1 MSENNG
7 KSIIP
12 PSYQNPAFQSEKDEE
27 ESDSVLGEIDL
38 GKLWLIFKR
47 NLFWLI
53 LFPMATVVLAYVF
66 LRYAK
71 PLYQSASSLRLD
83 MKNESSILGFQTMS
97 TEDYSDLSGEIELIK
112 SKLIYDEVIKIMN
125 LDVSYYAEGN
135 ILDEERY
142 QSSPFRVDYL
152 LKNANYYD
160 TRFRVRI
167 LDKAQFQLGYMQDG
181 KQITHVYRFG
191 QAIEN
196 SDFRLVVYLNGS
208 TYNGE
213 WEDSD
218 FYFIINN
225 IITLNEYMAAN
236 IKAEVL
242 NPNARII
249 KISFA
254 DHIPMKAR
262 DMVNAIDSVYL
273 TTTLNNKNK
282 ANKQKINY
290 LESQLHLTEDSLDR
304 YEQRMRD
311 FVIANKSM
319 DLEMDIGRDV
329 LKIEE
334 ALEKK
339 VILNAKLG
347 YIRDL
352 EALLKSNQS
361 LKRFIPF
368 ISKEMEPQLADAIN
382 GINRLQQ
389 EHELMLSSLKENTLA
404 AAAKDRGVV
413 LAKTNAYEIIAQEKT
428 LLNGQIGELNQRI
441 GQLEQELIN
450 KPGKNAEYTKIKR
463 SYGLYEG
470 YYLDMMSK
478 KAEIGIAG
486 AGTVPEFVVLSPAS
500 LPKIPVWPNKI
511 MIYGAGGLAGVFI
524 SFVSVILMY
533 FLNNTITSQRELE
546 KLSFAPV
553 LGIVPIF
560 KQKKE
565 SFSRMVIDINP
576 KSAISE
582 ALRLI
587 RTNLDFVFP
596 NKKKK
601 RIIAVTST
609 VSGEGKT
616 FVVVNLGGII
626 ALSDVKV
633 ILLDLDMR
641 KPKIHV
647 AFEAENRNGVSTILI
662 NKHKIEECIQKTSI
676 DNLDFISS
684 GPMPPNPSELIMRPE
699 FDKLLQD
706 LSLIYDYILID
717 TPPVGLVT
725 DGILVMSKVDLPLY
739 VVRADYSRRSVANN
753 INKLFKH
760 ERFRNMTV
768 ILNALRSEK
777 DVYKYDY
784 GGYSQGYY
792 DEAEKKLTRI
802 QKLEKILFRN
812 K

>member
-7 KSIIP
+7 KIIIP
-12 PSYQNPAFQSEKDEE
+12 PPYQTPAFQMEKDEE

-53 LFPMATVVLAYVF
+53 IFPIATVVLAYVF
-66 LRYAK
+66 LRYTK
-71 PLYQSASSLRLD
+71 PLYKSASSLRLD
-83 MKNESSILGFQTMS
+83 MKNESSILGFQTMA
-97 TEDYSDLSGEIELIK
+97 TEDNSDLSGEIELIK
-112 SKLIYDEVIKIMN
+112 SKLVYDEVIKIMN
-125 LDVSYYAEGN
+125 LEISYFAEGN

-142 QSSPFRVDYL
+142 QNSPFRVDYL
-152 LKNANYYD
+152 LKDATYYD
-160 TRFRVRI
+160 TRFKVRI
-167 LDKAQFQLGYMQDG
+167 LDKTQFQLGYTRDG
-181 KQITHVYRFG
+181 KQINKTYTFG
-191 QAIEN
+191 QVIEN
-196 SDFRLVVYLNGS
+196 DNFRFVVNLNGI

-213 WEDSD
+213 WDDSD

-225 IITLNEYMAAN
+225 ITTLNEYMAAN

-242 NPNARII
+242 NPNARMIQ
-249 KISFA
+249 ISFT
-254 DHIPMKAR
+254 DHIPAKAR

-290 LESQLHLTEDSLDR
+290 LESQLNLTEDSLDR

-311 FVIANKSM
+311 FVIANKSVDM
-319 DLEMDIGRDV
+319 EMDISRDV
-329 LKIEE
+329 VKIEE

-347 YIRDL
+347 YVRDL
-352 EALLKSNQS
+352 EALVKSNQS
-361 LKRFIPF
+361 LKRFIPVL
-368 ISKEMEPQLADAIN
+368 SKEIEPQLAGLIN
-382 GINRLQQ
+382 SINQLQLEQ
-389 EHELMLSSLKENTLA
+389 ELMLSSLKENTFSA
-404 AAAKDRGVV
+404 SAKVRGVE
-413 LAKTNAYEIIAQEKT
+413 LAKANAYEVIEQEKA
-428 LLNGQIGELNQRI
+428 LISGQIGELNQKI

-450 KPGKNAEYTKIKR
+450 KPGKSAEYTKIKR

-500 LPKIPVWPNKI
+500 FPKVPVWPNKPL
-511 MIYGAGGLAGVFI
+511 IYGAGGLAGIFI
-524 SFVSVILMY
+524 SFISVILMY

-565 SFSRMVIDINP
+565 SVSRMVIDINP

-647 AFEAENRNGVSTILI
+647 AFEAENRNGVSTI
-662 NKHKIEECIQKTSI
+662 
-676 DNLDFISS
+676 SS
-684 GPMPPNPSELIMRPE
+684 C
-699 FDKLLQD
+699 
-706 LSLIYDYILID
+706 
-717 TPPVGLVT
+717 
-725 DGILVMSKVDLPLY
+725 
-739 VVRADYSRRSVANN
+739 
-753 INKLFKH
+753 
-760 ERFRNMTV
+760 ER
-768 ILNALRSEK
+768 
-777 DVYKYDY
+777 
-784 GGYSQGYY
+784 
-792 DEAEKKLTRI
+792 
-802 QKLEKILFRN
+802 
-812 K
+812 

>member
-7 KSIIP
+7 KSIIQP
-12 PSYQNPAFQSEKDEE
+12 PYQNPVFQTEREEE
-27 ESDSVLGEIDL
+27 ESDSPFGEIDL
-38 GKLWLIFKR
+38 GKLWIIFKR

-53 LFPMATVVLAYVF
+53 LFPIAALIISYTF
-66 LRYAK
+66 LRYTK

-83 MKNESSILGFQTMS
+83 MKNESSILGFQTLS
-97 TEDYSDLSGEIELIK
+97 TEENNDLSGEIELIK
-112 SKLIYDEVIKIMN
+112 SKLIYDEVIRMMN
-125 LDVSYYAEGN
+125 LDVTYFAEGN

-142 QSSPFRVDYL
+142 LSSPFRVEYQ
-152 LKNANYYD
+152 LKNGNYYD
-160 TRFRVRI
+160 TRFKVRI
-167 LDKAQFQLGYMQDG
+167 LNQNQFKLTYGLGG
-181 KQITHVYRFG
+181 KEIADTYSFG
-191 QAIEN
+191 SPIEN
-196 SDFRLVVYLNGS
+196 EHFKIVLHLNQDKYSSDWV
-208 TYNGE
+208 
-213 WEDSD
+213 DSD

-225 IITLNEYMAAN
+225 LVTLNEYMAKN
-236 IKAEVL
+236 LKVVVL
-242 NPNARII
+242 NPNARMIE
-249 KISFA
+249 ISFT
-254 DHIPMKAR
+254 DHNPMKAR

-290 LESQLHLTEDSLDR
+290 LETQLRLTEDSLES
-304 YEQRMRD
+304 YEHRMQD
-311 FVIANKSM
+311 FIVTNKSA
-319 DLEMDIGRDV
+319 DLQMDISRDV
-329 LKIEE
+329 SKIEE
-334 ALEKK
+334 AMEKK
-339 VILNAKLG
+339 LTLSTRLS
-347 YIRDL
+347 YLSQL
-352 EALLKSNQS
+352 ESLLKGNKDFSQY
-361 LKRFIPF
+361 IPF
-368 ISKEMEPQLADAIN
+368 ISKEMEPQLAELMSAV
-382 GINRLQQ
+382 NRLQH
-389 EHELMLSSLKENTLA
+389 ERELMLASQKENTLA
-404 AAAKDRGVV
+404 ATAKDRT
-413 LAKTNAYEIIAQEKT
+413 LEIAKKNAFELIAEERSF
-428 LLNGQIGELNQRI
+428 LNRQIGELSRRI
-441 GQLEQELIN
+441 GQVEQDLIN

-463 SYGLYEG
+463 TYGLYEG

-500 LPKIPVWPNKI
+500 MPKKPVWPNKLLVYSI
-511 MIYGAGGLAGVFI
+511 GGLAGIFV
-524 SFVSVILMY
+524 SFVSVVLMY

-546 KLSFAPV
+546 KLTTAPV

-565 SFSRMVIDINP
+565 TVSRLVIDKNP

-596 NKKKK
+596 SKKRK

-626 ALSDVKV
+626 ALSEVKV
-633 ILLDLDMR
+633 VLLDLDMR

-647 AFEAENRNGVSTILI
+647 AFDAENQKGVSTILI
-662 NKHKIEECIQKTSI
+662 NKHKWEDCIQKSPI
-676 DNLDFISS
+676 PNLDFIAS
-684 GPMPPNPSELIMRPE
+684 GPTPPNPSELILRAE

-706 LSLIYDYILID
+706 LSQTYDYILID

-725 DGILVMSKVDLPLY
+725 DGILVMSKSDLPLY
-739 VVRADYSRRSVANN
+739 VVRADYSRRTVANN
-753 INKLFKH
+753 INKLFRN

-792 DEAEKKLTRI
+792 DEVQRKKTGLKKL
-802 QKLEKILFRN
+802 EEILLKR
-812 K
+812 